1 MHDLLITTT
10 RPDLALTTK
19 GLQKPLRSDTLFPG
33 ITRHARE
40 LNTNRSHLYLVLKG
54 ERPSPDLLR
63 RYRALLK
70 KEGRALPQD
79 HAA

>member
-1 MHDLLITTT
+1 MTHN
-10 RPDLALTTK
+10 RK
-19 GLQKPLRSDTLFPG
+19 RSDTLFPG

-54 ERPSPDLLR
+54 DRSSPDLLR

-70 KEGRALPQD
+70 KEGRTPPQD
-79 HAA
+79 IAA